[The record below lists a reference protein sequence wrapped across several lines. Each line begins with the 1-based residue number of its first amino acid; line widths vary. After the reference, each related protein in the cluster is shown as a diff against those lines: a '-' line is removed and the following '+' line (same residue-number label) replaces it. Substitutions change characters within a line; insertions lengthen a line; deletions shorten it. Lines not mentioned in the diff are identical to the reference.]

1 MQATTALSL
10 SSLVQ
15 EHLTTLVREASC
27 IQRHHKRARYH
38 ETAGDGGDGIL
49 RKRLHADDI
58 NLALQWRGSEKLYA
72 TGVVVP
78 PGPGEDPTTKPI
90 DLNAYL
96 RSENQAP
103 LPSEIGLS
111 SHWLAVDGVQPN
123 IAQNP
128 AVASSSTNTFPLVHR
143 VPEEENLAIS
153 ENGQRPVSIR
163 QLLPRLVSEELQ
175 LYFSRVTIAVE
186 RGGSTANTR
195 QQQDAALASMARD
208 VGLQELVPFFCRYI
222 SSQIYQHMNNV
233 EHCRTLIRLT
243 RSLLL
248 NPHLHLELQLHQ
260 LLPALI
266 TCVVAKNLSSRPMD
280 NHWALRF
287 EAAQVLLLAC
297 DRFGQEYL
305 TLQARVLKTL
315 CEATAADKP
324 LPTMFGG
331 IVGVTLFGPKAVDAF
346 LLPLVIPYF
355 TKWQHQLENTRNLEQ
370 RFALQECQQAILDA
384 LGVFLQR
391 VSPEEQAMR
400 IHHDELEDAFGDALV
415 MLESNPSNN
424 YAMCIV

>member
-1 MQATTALSL
+1 
-10 SSLVQ
+10 
-15 EHLTTLVREASC
+15 
-27 IQRHHKRARYH
+27 
-38 ETAGDGGDGIL
+38 
-49 RKRLHADDI
+49 LHADDI

-195 QQQDAALASMARD
+195 QQQDAALASMA
-208 VGLQELVPFFCRYI
+208 
-222 SSQIYQHMNNV
+222 
-233 EHCRTLIRLT
+233 
-243 RSLLL
+243 
-248 NPHLHLELQLHQ
+248 
-260 LLPALI
+260 
-266 TCVVAKNLSSRPMD
+266 
-280 NHWALRF
+280 
-287 EAAQVLLLAC
+287 
-297 DRFGQEYL
+297 
-305 TLQARVLKTL
+305 
-315 CEATAADKP
+315 
-324 LPTMFGG
+324 
-331 IVGVTLFGPKAVDAF
+331 
-346 LLPLVIPYF
+346 
-355 TKWQHQLENTRNLEQ
+355 
-370 RFALQECQQAILDA
+370 
-384 LGVFLQR
+384 
-391 VSPEEQAMR
+391 
-400 IHHDELEDAFGDALV
+400 
-415 MLESNPSNN
+415 
-424 YAMCIV
+424 

>member
-1 MQATTALSL
+1 MQSPDRRSLNDFDILNVRTYTIMPSSSSRHASHITADERSSSLLYCHKNQVMQGTTALSL

-27 IQRHHKRARYH
+27 IQRHFKRARYH
-38 ETAGDGGDGIL
+38 ETASGDGSDGIL

-96 RSENQAP
+96 RSENQMP
-103 LPSEIGLS
+103 LPSELGLS

-128 AVASSSTNTFPLVHR
+128 AVASSSTGTFPLVHR
-143 VPEEENLAIS
+143 VPEEQDLMT

-186 RGGSTANTR
+186 RGASTFNTR
-195 QQQDAALASMARD
+195 QQQDAALASIARD

-222 SSQIYQHMNNV
+222 SSQIYQHVHNV

-243 RSLLL
+243 RSLLM
-248 NPHLHLELQLHQ
+248 NPHVHLELQV
-260 LLPALI
+260 
-266 TCVVAKNLSSRPMD
+266 CR
-280 NHWALRF
+280 
-287 EAAQVLLLAC
+287 
-297 DRFGQEYL
+297 
-305 TLQARVLKTL
+305 
-315 CEATAADKP
+315 
-324 LPTMFGG
+324 
-331 IVGVTLFGPKAVDAF
+331 
-346 LLPLVIPYF
+346 
-355 TKWQHQLENTRNLEQ
+355 
-370 RFALQECQQAILDA
+370 
-384 LGVFLQR
+384 
-391 VSPEEQAMR
+391 
-400 IHHDELEDAFGDALV
+400 
-415 MLESNPSNN
+415 
-424 YAMCIV
+424 